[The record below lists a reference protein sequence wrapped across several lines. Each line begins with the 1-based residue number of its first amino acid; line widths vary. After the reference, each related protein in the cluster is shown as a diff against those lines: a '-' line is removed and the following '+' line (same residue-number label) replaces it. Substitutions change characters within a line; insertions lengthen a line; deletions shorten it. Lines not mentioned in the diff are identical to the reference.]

1 MNYSQFYRSPM
12 KSPRI
17 DDEKSLIGNRI
28 KKPGEKQ
35 NAQKSFLNNTSRYWP
50 RGRNIDRSK
59 GKIEF
64 DPKYRSIDYD
74 NGYDLSDSD
83 D

>member
-12 KSPRI
+12 KSPKI
-17 DDEKSLIGNRI
+17 EEEEKSLIGNRI
-28 KKPGEKQ
+28 KRPGERQ
-35 NAQKSFLNNTSRYWP
+35 NTQRSFMKRK
-50 RGRNIDRSK
+50 GRNFDRSR

-74 NGYDLSDSD
+74 NGYDLDSED
-83 D
+83 E